1 MLQDE
6 LDPIFA
12 IIAGAIIAVASMVLV
27 GGIMFVAAG
36 LPMTVTD
43 LALVAAVGVASG
55 VTTAL
60 AMSVCAWRYWR
71 STESRD

>member
-1 MLQDE
+1 MIQDE

-12 IIAGAIIAVASMVLV
+12 IVAGAIVALAAIVLV

-36 LPMTVTD
+36 LPLTVTD

-55 VTTAL
+55 ATTAL
-60 AMSVCAWRYWR
+60 ATSVSAWRYWR